1 MRNKFK
7 SYIFIL
13 FCFFLVSKSSN
24 ANEPFIFNVTE
35 IEILEDGNQINGY
48 KGGTATSKD
57 GSIITAENFFYNK
70 LTNILETSGNV
81 KYSDKIKNITI
92 TTDKAIYLKNEEK
105 IFTKGNSKAVNDNNT
120 ISASSLEYDKIKN
133 IFKAKKNAIA
143 TDLEKD
149 TTIYADEITY
159 LKNEEKIFTKGNSK
173 AVNDNN
179 TISASSLEYD
189 KIKNIFKAKKNAIAT
204 DLEKDTT
211 IYADE
216 ITYLKNEEK
225 IFTKG
230 NSKAL
235 VENKYKFNSKNVT
248 YYRNLGD
255 LTSQQ
260 KTSVEDDSGNI
271 YKLKNFSYNINKEVL
286 KGKEIEVLA
295 KVEEN
300 KIDQYF
306 FSEGFF
312 NFKNKSH
319 LAKETKIKT
328 HKDVFDDI
336 NQDPRI
342 YGSSSL
348 SDQNKTVVNNAI
360 FTSCKLNDD
369 CPPWSIKAETIT
381 HDKIKKDMIY
391 KNAILKIY
399 DVPVLYFPKFFH
411 PDPSVK
417 RRSGFLQPQ
426 FNNSEILGSS
436 LYVPYFKTLGPDKD
450 LTFKPTFFEKLS
462 KFEKDKYIL
471 QGEYRKKGK
480 NSSFIADLAFL
491 RDYKSASD
499 SKTKNINHLFLN
511 YTNDLKIPNYLES
524 KFEAQI
530 QKVTNDTYLKVFQN
544 NLFNTP
550 VMPESQ
556 TTMNSNI
563 KFYLEQEDQNLTTG
577 VEIYETLGT
586 KHSDRYQYTLP
597 YYDFSKNMTSII
609 ADNSI
614 NGFLNFYSTGTNK
627 LSNTNNL
634 RTTIVNDLN
643 YSSNNFISN
652 LGFINDFDL
661 YLKNLNAVGKNDSI
675 YTSNTQIDGMSI
687 LKIDSSF
694 PLLKSRNKIE
704 ETLVPKISLRINPGN
719 NMDDYSGSATN
730 INANNAFDINRLG
743 ISNDFEAGRSL
754 TLGLDYKFDKLE
766 VDQTKDVKDKYLE
779 LKLATVVRDQH
790 ENDIP
795 TSSTINRKNSDL
807 FGSINNKLFE
817 NVNLT
822 YNFSLDN
829 DMKTINSNSIETEI
843 SINNFITTFNFIE
856 QRNEIGSTHLISNVT
871 EYQINDNTSLKF
883 STRRNK
889 KINLTEYYDLSYEYK
904 NDCLTAALRFN
915 KSFYEDNDLKPTED
929 LFFSITLIPLTT
941 YEREIY
947 KKTPGQSGLRGWFR

>member
-92 TTDKAIYLKNEEK
+92 TTNKAIYFKNEEK

-120 ISASSLEYDKIKN
+120 I
-133 IFKAKKNAIA
+133 
-143 TDLEKD
+143 T
-149 TTIYADEITY
+149 
-159 LKNEEKIFTKGNSK
+159 
-173 AVNDNN
+173 
-179 TISASSLEYD
+179 ASSLEYD

-260 KTSVEDDSGNI
+260 KSSVEDDSGNI
-271 YKLKNFSYNINKEVL
+271 YKLKNFTYNINKKVL

-300 KIDQYF
+300 KIDQFF

-348 SDQNKTVVNNAI
+348 SNQNKTVVNNAI

-675 YTSNTQIDGMSI
+675 YTSNTQIDGMST

-694 PLLKSRNKIE
+694 PLLKSRNKIK
-704 ETLVPKISLRINPGN
+704 ETLTPKISLRINPGN

-730 INANNAFDINRLG
+730 INANNVFDINRLG

-766 VDQTKDVKDKYLE
+766 VDQIEDVKDKYLE

-817 NVNLT
+817 NVNLN

-871 EYQINDNTSLKF
+871 EYQINDSTSLKF

-947 KKTPGQSGLRGWFR
+947 KKTPGQSGLKGWFR